1 MLKQGQTYTLNVN
14 LNILGI
20 DIGNVEIND
29 QQTRTNTLEAVDV
42 KNVGVLPSTSGGVEG
57 LIKTLP
63 GVSSSRN

>member
-29 QQTRTNTLEAVDV
+29 QQTRTNTFEAVDV
-42 KNVGVLPSTSGGVEG
+42 KNVGTIHQWRCRRVD
-57 LIKTLP
+57 
-63 GVSSSRN
+63 